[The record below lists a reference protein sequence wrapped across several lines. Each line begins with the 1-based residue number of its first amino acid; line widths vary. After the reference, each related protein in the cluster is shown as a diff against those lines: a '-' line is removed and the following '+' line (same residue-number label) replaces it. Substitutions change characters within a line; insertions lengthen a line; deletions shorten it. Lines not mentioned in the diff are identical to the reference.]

1 MDNNQ
6 EINFIPRPM
15 PERPEK
21 IVRPLPKPKGG
32 EKWIAVLFF
41 GSIFLSILLW
51 VGGNLAN
58 KSFSFN
64 LSLPKGKTSTATPV
78 PSIVPTPTSRIIDER
93 EAKILALT
101 SKLKGKYGVYTY
113 NLTTKSAFT
122 YNAGDIYTAA
132 SLMKLPVILTLY
144 QEAEA
149 GRIDLEAKYVLQQED
164 KRGGAGSL
172 QSKVNGTTY
181 TYKKL
186 AELMGQLSDNTAYM
200 AMRRILGDEKI
211 QQTIDNLGMSKTSL
225 SDDKT
230 TPEDMGLFF
239 RKLYSGSI
247 VTRTH
252 RDEIL
257 SFLID
262 TAYEDRIP
270 KGIPVGIKV
279 AHKIGNEVGV
289 ISDAGVVFAPKPFV
303 IVLMSGEILEKE
315 ALDVLPKIT
324 QIIWDFETAN

>member
-6 EINFIPRPM
+6 EIKFIPRPM

-21 IVRPLPKPKGG
+21 IVKSLPKPKGG
-32 EKWIAVLFF
+32 EKWIAILFF
-41 GSIFLSILLW
+41 GSILISILLW
-51 VGGNLAN
+51 IGGNVAN

-64 LSLPKGKTSTATPV
+64 LNLPNRKTNLISPIPTST
-78 PSIVPTPTSRIIDER
+78 PTPLSKISDER
-93 EAKILALT
+93 ETKILSLT

-113 NLTTKSAFT
+113 NLTTKNSFIFKGSET
-122 YNAGDIYTAA
+122 FTAA

-149 GRIDLEAKYVLQQED
+149 GRIDLEAKYVLQQSD

-172 QSKVNGTTY
+172 QSKANGTTY
-181 TYKKL
+181 SYKKL
-186 AELMGQLSDNTAYM
+186 AELMGQLSDNTAYI
-200 AMRRILGDEKI
+200 ALRRILGDEKI

-225 SDDKT
+225 LNDET
-230 TPEDMGLFF
+230 TPEDMGFFF

-247 VTRTH
+247 VTRAH

-257 SFLID
+257 SFLTD

-270 KGIPVGIKV
+270 KGVPAGTKV

-289 ISDAGVVFAPKPFV
+289 ISDAGIVFAPKPFV
-303 IVLMSGEILEKE
+303 IVLMSQEILEKE
-315 ALDVLPKIT
+315 ALDALPKIT
-324 QIIWDFETAN
+324 QIIWNFETIN